1 MSSGRRKRCVPDW
14 FLFFGTVFVLRVLC
28 TPEVIGERATKT
40 FYFMSVVRIITKT

>member
-28 TPEVIGERATKT
+28 SPEVIGEIPPK
-40 FYFMSVVRIITKT
+40 YFIL